1 MSLSFYQLSSWQ
13 YQKRSN
19 SARLPSKMESW
30 VQLTASC
37 QCVLWFSNSTCLKYC
52 ACHEKVRP
60 GHTKC
65 CACHAK
71 SSQQTWRSDAPNFSS
86 VIATGGSAPATLQRQ
101 LFDPPEL
108 QSIGK
113 TGCFATFLPFARL
126 SLLSSAFLFS
136 DLLSSAFSLLWLLQ
150 PLLFHLPIL
159 SDVCLRNFFWLCIVI
174 YIYTHDYYYHH
185 YHNSH
190 STGHLEG
197 IRRSW

>member
-136 DLLSSAFSLLWLLQ
+136 DLLSSAFLSSDSCNLCFSICPYCRTFVSEISFDYVLL
-150 PLLFHLPIL
+150 
-159 SDVCLRNFFWLCIVI
+159 

-197 IRRSW
+197 IRCSW

>member
-1 MSLSFYQLSSWQ
+1 MSLSFYKLSSWQ

-101 LFDPPEL
+101 LFDPRSYKALEKQGVSRLFYLLRAWVFFLLPFSSL
-108 QSIGK
+108 IFFLLPFSPL
-113 TGCFATFLPFARL
+113 TLATFAFPSAHIVGRL
-126 SLLSSAFLFS
+126 SPKFLL
-136 DLLSSAFSLLWLLQ
+136 
-150 PLLFHLPIL
+150 IMY
-159 SDVCLRNFFWLCIVI
+159 CYI
-174 YIYTHDYYYHH
+174 YIHDYYYHH

-197 IRRSW
+197 IRCSW